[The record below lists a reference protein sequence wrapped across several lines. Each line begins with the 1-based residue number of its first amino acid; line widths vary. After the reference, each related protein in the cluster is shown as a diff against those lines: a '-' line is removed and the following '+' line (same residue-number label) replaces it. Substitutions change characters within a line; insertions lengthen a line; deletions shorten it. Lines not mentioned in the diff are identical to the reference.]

1 MFNARYDPS
10 SERAARQLEE
20 AEAALRLAPDLPQAH
35 GAMGL
40 AHQYARRDYPRA
52 LEEYRIALE
61 GLPNDAR
68 AWANI
73 GYIHRRM
80 GHWDETLAAF
90 EKATELDPRNVDLF
104 YVLGANTYAF
114 MHRYDEAVRTYGRAL
129 SLAPDLHGAAVS
141 KGHTY
146 VSWHGKLDTLRAV
159 LSRLPMEAELFGTGS
174 LAAEQLRLLL
184 WERRP
189 DSVLQI
195 LTTARTRVFE
205 SFSIFFPSSLYAAW
219 AHTLRGDRP
228 AARLAFDSARV
239 LLDSV
244 IRELPNDGRV
254 HSARGLALAGL
265 RRSEEALSEA
275 RWLQQS
281 FSYRGDEAEAALDEI
296 ERLLAEP
303 SWVSVHK
310 LRLDPLWDPIRDHP
324 RFRELLEKYE
334 N

>member
-1 MFNARYDPS
+1 
-10 SERAARQLEE
+10 
-20 AEAALRLAPDLPQAH
+20 
-35 GAMGL
+35 
-40 AHQYARRDYPRA
+40 
-52 LEEYRIALE
+52 
-61 GLPNDAR
+61 
-68 AWANI
+68 
-73 GYIHRRM
+73 
-80 GHWDETLAAF
+80 
-90 EKATELDPRNVDLF
+90 
-104 YVLGANTYAF
+104 
-114 MHRYDEAVRTYGRAL
+114 
-129 SLAPDLHGAAVS
+129 
-141 KGHTY
+141 
-146 VSWHGKLDTLRAV
+146 
-159 LSRLPMEAELFGTGS
+159 MEAELFGTGS

-219 AHTLRGDRP
+219 AHTLRGNRP

-244 IRELPNDGRV
+244 IRELPDDGRV

-281 FSYRGDEAEAALDEI
+281 FSYRGDAAEGPALAENRAQILAQAGEAEAALDEI

-324 RFRELLEKYE
+324 RFQELLEKYE